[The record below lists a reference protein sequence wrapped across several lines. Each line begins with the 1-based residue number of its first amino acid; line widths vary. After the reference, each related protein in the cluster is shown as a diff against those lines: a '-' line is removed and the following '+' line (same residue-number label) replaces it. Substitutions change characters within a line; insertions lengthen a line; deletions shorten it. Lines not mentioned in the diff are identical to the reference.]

1 MRRRRIPPVGV
12 LLGLALALAAPGAK
26 PAEARNLGE
35 RIGGALNR
43 AAQATGRAAQR
54 AGSATGAA
62 ADRSLAWAQR
72 KMRAEGGGR
81 RGTKRAESAEGRPP
95 APGR

>member
-26 PAEARNLGE
+26 PAEPQNLGE

-43 AAQATGRAAQR
+43 GAQAVGRAAER

-62 ADRSLAWAQR
+62 ADRSLGWARR
-72 KMRAEGGGR
+72 KVRGEGGGGR
-81 RGTKRAESAEGRPP
+81 ETSRGRER
-95 APGR
+95 